1 MATSRDIQEVVSKLS
16 SDKSKTREE
25 GVKLLGTWMEGE
37 RAISFCK
44 LLSRNTAKLR
54 HDDIPHCRRL
64 VLLAAAKAIFG
75 HLLDVIRDVPSFRS
89 EYSSILRQLLGI
101 KEYRLHMRKRIYE
114 NLVLLYMHKIG
125 TILGGGDHKSAASKE
140 EVFRFIQTLLALL
153 EYPVGDFHDNLRNEI
168 VKGFIHM
175 FSNLREEGKISRKL
189 IECMNMYLIKDGP
202 NLGRRSLKIHLA
214 LQDFMSRFWLS
225 THDHGLK
232 DALVLYAKIQLKLA
246 RSISDMSGLIEFL
259 LDVLSKEFD
268 QAIITGSTI
277 IRPSDVDRDV
287 RAAHPTGLERSLME
301 LAACVFQKACL
312 HTIKLP
318 STSKRLKKENAA
330 SRLKEGIIS
339 GKWLWNGSFC
349 YLMRNYHHLIP
360 EALAIDWFKGIC
372 ESFERILSEGISLC
386 AYDGPL
392 WVLRSLQ
399 ELSSLLTFPKSTTSS
414 CATSA
419 FTKDSNEVKDGWL
432 RIWSS
437 LMHWLPIFSNVAP
450 LVDEALKLLG
460 GIFSNNLVQGFLVP
474 QDVWDLRIFKHLPSP
489 SSLYFIICY
498 FSRSGYQGNS
508 RDTLLLRESLLRGVF
523 KLLDLKEGLLLN
535 QRNLKLFSAAVF
547 SICAAHE
554 LFPSPSSAQLN
565 TCKNN
570 VEPVLDDWMQQAA
583 EEHASISDLNS
594 LECSVE
600 ALGEL
605 KLHTSNEVQIH
616 CWNSSLHLPVSVRQ
630 PLLLEM
636 EDSLLRTLNR
646 SLEIQQLSLSDLF
659 SLCALL
665 SNVVYGSLIVGQGG
679 KSCFI
684 KEMLLHLEKLLR
696 QAFSILETNFCQIC
710 SSLPDT
716 PSSAVTALRS
726 LTASPL
732 LLISKERNSFSEE
745 HFSRVKSLAE
755 MILVGMKKIF
765 EELSIFTSKEE
776 SEEYMSGSILSSTYS
791 ENCSTQMRIVD
802 IELDA
807 DNDARD
813 GDLFAT
819 SSVWLGRFSCFK
831 QLKVEMVSS
840 ISNFFLVLPDLTW
853 EIMSSIMKKETDPEV
868 CESVLYQLG
877 KAFSCLPT
885 RDPADMVNLIKDS
898 MNMSEGLEFASSGCL
913 TAIHAF
919 LESLVALSCHKS
931 KENSSHHEKGRSP
944 EQNYANL
951 GELLSR
957 VVDIEFYEWPLRVRL
972 IDCIC
977 YFICLDPCT
986 AEGMVDKLFAM
997 LQDSDFR
1004 VRMHLARHLGLLF
1017 QTWDGHEQLFQDICC
1032 NLGMKFP
1039 VALKG
1044 MLVTEKDVMDA
1055 GGQSEAVSE
1064 TAIIT
1069 LSHLA
1074 FSSEKMEVEALF
1086 IIFAIAAMDA
1096 LQRALVVFVLDSLS
1110 KSLCYDTRFK
1120 YLEIHIG
1127 SILSRW
1133 VTCGISLT
1141 TLVEIRYFFML
1152 DSEPNVFLRH
1162 CCPWLLPLL
1171 ILNRNSAA
1179 LHWVSMVAS
1188 EPLAGLARTYF
1199 VPIYSICIALH
1210 CSNNIDKDK
1219 GAKVL
1224 CSSVLQI
1231 AEITEQERD
1240 DLIKKQMIAIVSC
1253 LFSLCSAA
1261 SDPSV
1266 PYFCKDTVVLAV
1278 QTTVD
1283 GFLDMDSIPKRA
1295 GVVDKIHVFRSD
1307 RVFRFL
1313 LEIHHQITAASVPWH
1328 KFHVLA
1334 RLEAFIDVIGY
1345 RTSVSSTSCYLF
1357 NLIGQC
1363 IEFPVL
1369 EEKCCFLISLL
1380 LENFRNN
1387 SSSDSIS
1394 VLGEQLQFLV
1404 SKLVACCISVDQRDR
1419 CTNMPSSSALFLLH
1433 KLIVEADESLYG
1445 YIMELEPLPEVDCF
1459 EKIRTFHQKLQ
1470 SSCSAADQFVKFV
1483 QRMGDLPQAVRFWRL
1498 RALHW
1503 KLSMREIIQPE
1514 KNMNEC
1520 QKESSYWHCDPST
1533 VSAVWALISK
1543 CSSDDPKDVRHMAA
1557 DFLSRVGIG
1566 DPYRTT
1572 VRLPGNSTKFHVQIA
1587 DPYSQRASAFSTDI
1601 GVSDER
1607 LTVLITLLRKYLL
1620 DVSVTTVDM
1629 AAQTLQG
1636 ILSTE
1641 RGSRALSSFNSYDKS
1656 FLEIHSKG
1664 VNLNHV
1670 EHLLSKFESKSSL
1683 EATSLDESSLWQ
1695 TNGKTF
1701 ERWVCTLVYSL
1712 IHHTKD
1718 VTLRLCQNVVL
1729 LKAEVAELLFPDVL
1743 ASLAIRKHSS
1753 ADLCELISLQVQNH
1767 IFVESN
1773 RMRKSIQ
1780 VMLDAMNEL
1789 RLLYVME
1796 RAGKFSPQSTRLST
1810 KGSRSSSGRNSR
1822 SPLLENHSPSLSSS
1836 AEVISCLSWDKVY
1849 WLNIDYLVV
1858 AKSAIFCG
1866 LFFSAIL
1873 YVELWCEEHF
1883 KSLTL
1888 GNPDFSLLAT
1898 LPAHVELLVAAMT
1911 KINEPDSIYGIIQ
1924 SHKLPSQI
1932 ITYEHEGNWSKAL
1945 ENYDLLART
1954 AQMKQGDDY
1963 ITNKM
1968 AERSKRC
1975 HSLMLYEAEKGT
1987 ACFET
1992 YKGLM
1997 RALQQTGCTH
2007 VLDLYCQGLTTQ
2019 GDRFLQDEDFTEL
2032 QYEAAWRTGNWDFAS
2047 LSLDESLLH
2056 LDEQLFV
2063 ENNHFNRNLHCCLR
2077 ALQEGDPCQY
2087 RTCLL
2092 NSKQELVMSIAEAS
2106 KESAEDINSSII
2118 KLQILDH
2125 LTQAWFLRWVPSDK
2139 KRCSIQ
2145 TIQKISAEPLIPD
2158 NSQLE
2163 WLNKDWKLI
2172 VKQTQLHQDLLEPF
2186 ISFRRVLLQI
2196 LNCRSSTMEHLL
2208 QSASIFRKGG
2218 RFSLATSALQE
2229 FKVLTAELEAESQNI
2244 CSLGRMEEAKLLR
2257 AQGQHDFAIN
2267 LARYILQH
2275 YHLRNEACDVFR
2287 LTGKWLA
2294 ETRSTNSRTIL
2305 EQYLKRAVDLSE
2317 LNSCNEEKNMARQC
2331 QANFQLAHYADT
2343 LFRGCEER
2351 LCSSEWQAAMRLRRH
2366 KAKELEAL
2374 IKRLK
2379 SLTKGEKIDCSVKI
2393 QDLQKQLAMDAEEAN
2408 KLKDDRDN
2416 FLNLALEG
2424 YKRCLVVGDKYDMRV
2439 VFRLIS
2445 LWFSLWSDQNVIKA
2459 MTGAVKEVQ
2468 SYKFIPLVYQIASR
2482 MGSLKEGNGLPTFQL
2497 ALISLVKKMTIDHPY
2512 HTIFQLLAL
2521 ANGDRVKDKQRSKN
2535 SFVIDLEKKHAAENL
2550 LNELSSYHG
2559 AKIQQMKQMVEIY
2572 IKLAELETRKEDTN
2586 KKIAVPREIRSL
2598 RQLELVPVV
2607 TATIPIDHSCEYPE
2621 GSFPYFKGFADSIMI
2636 MNGINAPKVVECL
2649 GSDGHLYR
2657 QLAKSGND
2665 DLRQDA
2671 VMEQFFG
2678 LVNTFLHS
2686 RHVTWR
2692 RKLRIRTYKV
2702 VPFTP
2707 SAGVLEWVNGT
2718 VPLGEYLLGSM
2729 KTGGAHGRYGKG
2741 DWSFLQCREHMT
2753 NEKDKRKAFQ
2763 RVCENFRPVLHF
2775 FFLERFSQPADWFE
2789 SRLSYTRSVAASSMV
2804 GYIVGLGDRHSMN
2817 ILIDQTTAEVVHIDL
2832 GVAFEQGLM
2841 LKTPERVPFRL
2852 TRDIIDG
2859 MGVTGVDGVFR
2870 RCCEETLSVMRTN
2883 KEALLTIIEVFIH
2896 DPLYKWALSPLKAL
2910 QRQKET
2916 DDDIDSSFDDSD
2928 DEYEGNKD
2936 ATRALMRVKHKLDG
2950 YEEGEMRSVQGQV
2963 QQLIQN
2969 AVDTDRLAHMFPGWG
2984 AWL

>member
-16 SDKSKTREE
+16 ADKSKTREE

-54 HDDIPHCRRL
+54 HDDIPHSETWPFLLNLLIKCISIEISTSKRRPPKPFLARTFRDVIQHAEDFKFTGRRL
-64 VLLAAAKAIFG
+64 VILAAVKNIFG
-75 HLLDVIRDVPSFRS
+75 HLLDVIRDVPSFHS

-101 KEYRLHMRKRIYE
+101 REYRLRMRKRVYE
-114 NLVLLYMHKIG
+114 NLVLLYMCKIE
-125 TILGGGDHKSAASKE
+125 TIMGGGDNKIAASKE
-140 EVFRFIQTLLALL
+140 EVFRFVQTLLALL
-153 EYPVGDFHDNLRNEI
+153 EYPVCDFYDSLRKDV
-168 VKGFIHM
+168 VKGFIHI
-175 FSNLREEGKISRKL
+175 FSNLREEGKVSRKL

-202 NLGRRSLKIHLA
+202 NLGQRSLKVHLA

-232 DALVLYAKIQLKLA
+232 DALVLYAKIQLKLG
-246 RSISDMSGLIEFL
+246 RNISDMSGLIEFL

-268 QAIITGSTI
+268 HAIITGNTI
-277 IRPSDVDRDV
+277 TRTSDVDRDV
-287 RAAHPTGLERSLME
+287 KTAHPTDLERSLME
-301 LAACVFQKACL
+301 LAACVLQKACV
-312 HTIKLP
+312 HTVKLP
-318 STSKRLKKENAA
+318 STSKRLKKENVAT
-330 SRLKEGIIS
+330 RLKEGIIS
-339 GKWLWNGSFC
+339 GRWLWNGSFC
-349 YLMRNYHHLIP
+349 YLLRYYSHLIP
-360 EALAIDWFKGIC
+360 GALIMDWFKGIC
-372 ESFERILSEGISLC
+372 ENFDRILNDGISMC

-392 WVLRSLQ
+392 WVIRSLQ
-399 ELSSLLTFPKSTTSS
+399 ELVSLLTFPKSKTSS
-414 CATSA
+414 FATPA
-419 FTKDSNEVKDGWL
+419 FTKDLNKVKDGWL
-432 RIWSS
+432 KIWSS

-450 LVDEALKLLG
+450 LVDDALKLLG
-460 GIFSNNLVQGFLVP
+460 GIFYNNLLQGFLVP

-535 QRNLKLFSAAVF
+535 QRNLKLFPAAVF
-547 SICAAHE
+547 SLSAAHE
-554 LFPSPSSAQLN
+554 LFLSPSSAQSSI
-565 TCKNN
+565 CKDN
-570 VEPVLDDWMQQAA
+570 VEPVLDDWMQKP
-583 EEHASISDLNS
+583 EEKHESMSELNS

-605 KLHTSNEVQIH
+605 KLSTPNEVQIN
-616 CWNSSLHLPVSVRQ
+616 CWNSSLHLPISVRQ
-630 PLLLEM
+630 PLLQEM
-636 EDSLLRTLNR
+636 EDSLLTALNR
-646 SLEIQQLSLSDLF
+646 SLEIQQLSLSDLI

-665 SNVVYGSLIVGQGG
+665 SNVVYGSFIVGRGG
-679 KSCFI
+679 KLCFI
-684 KEMLLHLEKLLR
+684 EEMLSHLVKLLR
-696 QAFSILETNFCQIC
+696 QAFSILETSFSQIC
-710 SSLPDT
+710 SSVGSSLLDT
-716 PSSAVTALRS
+716 ISSAVTALRN

-732 LLISKERNSFSEE
+732 FISKEKNSLSEE
-745 HFSRVKSLAE
+745 HSSSVKSIAE
-755 MILVGMKKIF
+755 MILIGTKKIF
-765 EELSIFTSKEE
+765 EEFSIFTSKEE
-776 SEEYMSGSILSSTYS
+776 SERYVSGSFLSSTCS
-791 ENCSTQMRIVD
+791 QNCSTQMRIVD

-807 DNDARD
+807 DAKDA
-813 GDLFAT
+813 DLFTAG
-819 SSVWLGRFSCFK
+819 SVWLGRFSCFK
-831 QLKVEMVSS
+831 KLKVEMVLI
-840 ISNFFLVLPDLTW
+840 ISNFFPALPDLTW
-853 EIMSSIMKKETDPEV
+853 EIMSSILKRETDPEV

-885 RDPADMVNLIKDS
+885 RKPADMVKLINDLV
-898 MNMSEGLEFASSGCL
+898 NMLGGLEFASAGCL
-913 TAIHAF
+913 AAIHVF
-919 LESLVALSCHKS
+919 LETLVASSCQRS
-931 KENSSHHEKGRSP
+931 KVTFSHHETGTSS
-944 EQNYANL
+944 EQNFADL
-951 GELLSR
+951 LEFLSR
-957 VVDIEFYEWPLRVRL
+957 MVEMEFYEWPLRVKL

-977 YFICLDPCT
+977 CFICLDPCT
-986 AEGMVDKLFAM
+986 AEGMIDKLFAM

-1004 VRMHLARHLGLLF
+1004 VRIHLARHMGLLF

-1032 NLGMKFP
+1032 NFGMKFP
-1039 VALKG
+1039 VALEE
-1044 MLVTEKDVMDA
+1044 MLVTEKDVMDS
-1055 GGQSEAVSE
+1055 GEQSEAVSE
-1064 TAIIT
+1064 TTIIT
-1069 LSHLA
+1069 LNYLA
-1074 FSSEKMEVEALF
+1074 FSSEKMEIEAVF
-1086 IIFAIAAMDA
+1086 IICAIAAVDA
-1096 LQRALVVFVLDSLS
+1096 LQRKLATVVLDSLS
-1110 KSLCYDTRFK
+1110 KNLCYGTRFK
-1120 YLEIHIG
+1120 YLEGHIG

-1133 VTCGISLT
+1133 VMCGISLT
-1141 TLVEIRYFFML
+1141 ALVEVT
-1152 DSEPNVFLRH
+1152 SE
-1162 CCPWLLPLL
+1162 
-1171 ILNRNSAA
+1171 A
-1179 LHWVSMVAS
+1179 
-1188 EPLAGLARTYF
+1188 LAGLARTYF
-1199 VPIYSICIALH
+1199 VPIYSICIALY
-1210 CSNNIDKDK
+1210 CSNTAYKDK

-1224 CSSVLQI
+1224 CSSILQI

-1240 DLIKKQMIAIVSC
+1240 NLIKKQMIAIVSC

-1261 SDPSV
+1261 SDPTV
-1266 PYFCKDTVVLAV
+1266 PYFSKDTIVLAV

-1283 GFLDMDSIPKRA
+1283 GFLDGESVSKRA
-1295 GVVDKIHVFRSD
+1295 GVVDKINIFRSD

-1313 LEIHHQITAASVPWH
+1313 LEMHYQVTAASVPRH
-1328 KFHVLA
+1328 KFHVLT
-1334 RLEAFIDVIGY
+1334 RLEALIDVIGF
-1345 RTSVSSTSCYLF
+1345 RTTVSSTSCYLF
-1357 NLIGQC
+1357 SLIGQC
-1363 IEFPVL
+1363 IEFPVM

-1387 SSSDSIS
+1387 SSRDSTS
-1394 VLGEQLQFLV
+1394 VLGKQLQFLV
-1404 SKLVACCISVDQRDR
+1404 SKLVACCISVDKRDR
-1419 CTNMPSSSALFLLH
+1419 CTNVKSSNALSLLH
-1433 KLIVEADESLYG
+1433 KLVVEADESLHG
-1445 YIMELEPLPEVDCF
+1445 YIVELEPLPEVECF
-1459 EKIRTFHQKLQ
+1459 DEIRIFHQTLH
-1470 SSCSAADQFVKFV
+1470 SSCRAGDHFVKFV
-1483 QRMGDLPQAVRFWRL
+1483 QRMNDLPQAVRQWSL
-1498 RALHW
+1498 RALHL
-1503 KLSMREIIQPE
+1503 KLLMREIILPE
-1514 KNMNEC
+1514 ENVNKC
-1520 QKESSYWHCDPST
+1520 QRESRYWHCDPST
-1533 VSAVWALISK
+1533 VSAVWTLISK
-1543 CSSDDPKDVRHMAA
+1543 CSSDDPKDVRYMVA

-1566 DPYRTT
+1566 DPYCTT
-1572 VRLPGNSTKFHVQIA
+1572 VRLPGDSTKGPVQIA
-1587 DPYSQRASAFSTDI
+1587 DPYNQKSSAFSTNI

-1641 RGSRALSSFNSYDKS
+1641 RGHRALSSFSSYDRS

-1664 VNLNHV
+1664 VNLRHV
-1670 EHLLSKFESKSSL
+1670 EHLLSMFESKSSL
-1683 EATSLDESSLWQ
+1683 EATSLEESFLWQ

-1701 ERWVCTLVYSL
+1701 EKWICPLLYSL
-1712 IHHTKD
+1712 IHHSKD

-1729 LKAEVAELLFPDVL
+1729 LKAEAAEFLFPDVL
-1743 ASLAIRKHSS
+1743 ASLAIRKDSG
-1753 ADLCELISLQVQNH
+1753 ADLCELISLQIQNH

-1773 RMRKSIQ
+1773 HMRKSIQ

-1796 RAGKFSPQSTRLST
+1796 RAGKFSCQGTRPGT
-1810 KGSRSSSGRNSR
+1810 KGSRSSSSRNSR
-1822 SPLLENHSPSLSSS
+1822 SPLHGNHSPLLSST

-1898 LPAHVELLVAAMT
+1898 LPAHVELLIGAIT

-1945 ENYDLLART
+1945 ENYDLLVRT
-1954 AQMKQGDDY
+1954 AQMKQGDEY

-1968 AERSKRC
+1968 ADCSKRY
-1975 HSLMLYEAEKGT
+1975 HSLMLYEAEKGRT
-1987 ACFET
+1987 CFET

-2007 VLDLYCQGLTTQ
+2007 VLDVYCQGLTAR
-2019 GDRFLQDEDFTEL
+2019 GDQFLQDEEFTEL

-2047 LSLDESLLH
+2047 LSLDDSLLH
-2056 LDEQLFV
+2056 LEEKPFV

-2077 ALQEGDPCQY
+2077 ALEEGDPHQFQ
-2087 RTCLL
+2087 TCLL

-2118 KLQILDH
+2118 KLQ
-2125 LTQAWFLRWVPSDK
+2125 
-2139 KRCSIQ
+2139 
-2145 TIQKISAEPLIPD
+2145 
-2158 NSQLE
+2158 LE
-2163 WLNKDWKLI
+2163 WLNRDWKLT
-2172 VKQTQLHQDLLEPF
+2172 VKQTHLHLNLLERF

-2196 LNCRSSTMEHLL
+2196 LNCQCTTMEHLL
-2208 QSASIFRKGG
+2208 HSASIFRKGG
-2218 RFSLATSALQE
+2218 RYALATAALQE
-2229 FKVLTAELEAESQNI
+2229 FKVLTAEVEAETQNL
-2244 CSLGRMEEAKLLR
+2244 CSIGRIEEAKLLR
-2257 AQGQHDFAIN
+2257 AQGQQDFAIN

-2275 YHLRNEACDVFR
+2275 YPSINEPCDVFR

-2305 EQYLKRAVDLSE
+2305 EQYLKRAVDVSE
-2317 LNSCNEEKNMARQC
+2317 VKSRKEEKNMAQQC
-2331 QANFQLAHYADT
+2331 KANFQLAHYADT

-2366 KAKELEAL
+2366 KAKELDAL

-2379 SLTKGEKIDCSVKI
+2379 CVTRGEKIDYSIKI
-2393 QDLQKQLAMDAEEAN
+2393 QDLQKQLAMDTEEAN

-2459 MTGAVKEVQ
+2459 MVDAVKEVQ

-2482 MGSLKEGNGLPTFQL
+2482 MGSMKDGNGLPTFQL
-2497 ALISLVKKMTIDHPY
+2497 ALISLVKKMAIDHPY

-2535 SFVIDLEKKHAAENL
+2535 SFVVDLEKKHSAENL

-2559 AKIQQMKQMVEIY
+2559 DKIRQMKQMVEMY
-2572 IKLAELETRKEDTN
+2572 IKLAELETKKEDTN
-2586 KKIAVPREIRSL
+2586 KKMAIPRDIRSL

-2607 TATIPIDHSCEYPE
+2607 TATIPTDRSCEYPE
-2621 GSFPYFKGFADSIMI
+2621 GSFPYFKGLADSIMI

-2671 VMEQFFG
+2671 V
-2678 LVNTFLHS
+2678 
-2686 RHVTWR
+2686 
-2692 RKLRIRTYKV
+2692 

-2718 VPLGEYLLGSM
+2718 TPLGEYLLGSM

-2741 DWSFLQCREHMT
+2741 DWSFLQCREHMA
-2753 NEKDKRKAFQ
+2753 NEKDKSKAFQ

-2916 DDDIDSSFDDSD
+2916 DDDIDSSYDDSD

-2936 ATRALMRVKHKLDG
+2936 AARALMRVKQKLDG